1 MRNIFLCLFV
11 LIKSI
16 IFGQGLI
23 INEISNGSS
32 GNQEYYELVVIGS
45 QSNPFNNVDLGGWI
59 IDDNNGSFE
68 ASLSTGVATG
78 HIRIKP
84 GYLSSV
90 KPGAIILI
98 YNSAELFYTP
108 DPLDANGDCIYFIP
122 INDIC
127 LDNNNSIPSTS
138 NLNYSPATYGASQL
152 WSRIGLAN
160 NGDAAQVRKPDG
172 TFFHGFSYGD
182 VLSPFPLFPSELG
195 GTTSFNV
202 LTGSGLGRNYFFN
215 CGSFTSQSN
224 YLRGSS
230 PGNETPGL
238 PNNDFN
244 KYFLNAVR
252 NGYYDYSNLNNSINC
267 GVSTTLD
274 PCFITLPIELISF
287 NGNEYNNQSKINW
300 EVFSTDNEL
309 SFEIERSYNGVDFE
323 SIGTV
328 IGNPNMSW
336 YEFIDINP
344 RKENYYRL
352 KIKTE
357 NETLISHLIYV
368 NIKKM
373 EDISFYP
380 NPIKNGEVLRFGG
393 DNKVDRIRLYDIF
406 GRCILDELITNNI
419 IETPKGLVGFYYMLI
434 SIGNVSLNYK
444 VIIK

>member
-1 MRNIFLCLFV
+1 MKNILLCLFV

-16 IFGQGLI
+16 AFGQGLI

-45 QSNPFNNVDLGGWI
+45 QSKPFDNVDLGGWI

-108 DPLDANGDCIYFIP
+108 DPLDSNGDCVYFIP
-122 INDIC
+122 INDVS
-127 LDNNNSIPSTS
+127 LDNNNTIPSTS
-138 NLNYSPATYGASQL
+138 NLNYSPAIYGASQL

-160 NGDAAQVRKPDG
+160 TGDAAQVRKPDG
-172 TFFHGFSYGD
+172 SFFHGFSYGD
-182 VLSPFPLFPSELG
+182 VLSPFPSFPSELG

-202 LTGSGLGRNYFFN
+202 VTGSGSARNYFFN

-224 YLRGSS
+224 YLRGSA

-244 KYFLNAVR
+244 RYFLNAVR

-267 GVSTTLD
+267 GTSTTLD

-287 NGNEYNNQSKINW
+287 GGEEFNNQSKINW
-300 EVFSTDNEL
+300 TIFSTDNEL
-309 SFEIERSYNGVDFE
+309 SFEIERSYNGSDFE
-323 SIGTV
+323 LIGSV
-328 IGNPNMSW
+328 IGNPNILS

-344 RKENYYRL
+344 NKENYYRL
-352 KIKTE
+352 RIKTE
-357 NETLISHLIYV
+357 NETIISHLIYV
-368 NIKKM
+368 NIKKTD
-373 EDISFYP
+373 EFIFYP

-393 DNKVDRIRLYDIF
+393 ENKIDRVRLYDLF
-406 GRCILDELITNNI
+406 GRCIFDENVTNNLI
-419 IETPKGLVGFYYMLI
+419 QIPKGLIGFYYLLTNVGQVLI
-434 SIGNVSLNYK
+434 REK
-444 VIIK
+444 IIIR